1 MKKILII
8 ICSFLFFSVS
18 AQVDQ
23 KARQILEQASN
34 KMQSFQTISMTFTFT
49 MENIKMKIHEKN
61 NGLLLMKGKKYQVK
75 LPDMGMQ
82 VYSDGKTVWN
92 YMKEANQ
99 VTISNAGEEGQGV
112 IDPTTIFNVYQ
123 EGFTY
128 KYIEDKSMNGKMIS
142 YVELVPLDK
151 TKEFTKMLVG
161 IEKEKQLIFSLVTYG
176 KDENQYGIYVNDFK
190 SNQPIADS
198 DFVFDKASFKD
209 VEVVDFR

>member
-1 MKKILII
+1 MNKILII
-8 ICSFLFFSVS
+8 ICSFIFFSVS

-23 KARQILEQASN
+23 KARQILEQASK
-34 KMQSFQTISMTFTFT
+34 KMQSFQTISVDFTFT
-49 MENIKMKIHEKN
+49 MENAKMKIHEKN
-61 NGLLLMKGKKYQVK
+61 SGLLLMKGEKYQVK
-75 LPDMGMQ
+75 LPDLGML
-82 VYSDGKTVWN
+82 VFSDGKTVWN

-99 VTISNAGEEGQGV
+99 VTISNAGEEGQGI

-128 KYIEDKSMNGKMIS
+128 KFIEDKSVNGKLIS
-142 YVELVPLDK
+142 YVELVPVDK
-151 TKEFTKMLVG
+151 TKEYSKMVAG
-161 IEKEKQLIFSLVTYG
+161 IEKEKQLIFSLVTFG

-198 DFVFDKASFKD
+198 DFVFNKAKFGD

>member
-34 KMQSFQTISMTFTFT
+34 KMQSFQTISLTFTFT
-49 MENIKMKIHEKN
+49 MENAKMKIHEKN
-61 NGLLLMKGKKYQVK
+61 NGLLLMKGEKYQVK
-75 LPDMGMQ
+75 LPEMGMQ
-82 VYSDGKTVWN
+82 VFSDGKTVWN

-99 VTISNAGEEGQGV
+99 VTISNAGDEGQGV

-123 EGFTY
+123 EGFNY
-128 KYIEDKSMNGKMIS
+128 KFIEDKSVNGKVIS
-142 YVELVPLDK
+142 YVELMPLDK
-151 TKEFTKMLVG
+151 TKEFTKLVAG
-161 IEKEKQLIFSLVTYG
+161 IEKEKQLIFSLVTFG
-176 KDENQYGIYVNDFK
+176 KDENQYGIYVNELK
-190 SNQPIADS
+190 PNLPIADS
-198 DFVFDKASFKD
+198 DFVFNKANFKD

>member
-1 MKKILII
+1 MNKILII
-8 ICSFLFFSVS
+8 ICSFIFFSVS

-23 KARQILEQASN
+23 KARQILEQASK
-34 KMQSFQTISMTFTFT
+34 KMQSFQTISVDFTFT
-49 MENIKMKIHEKN
+49 MENTKMKINEKN
-61 NGLLLMKGKKYQVK
+61 SGLLLMKGEKYQVK
-75 LPDMGMQ
+75 LPDLGML
-82 VYSDGKTVWN
+82 VFSDGKTVWN

-99 VTISNAGEEGQGV
+99 VTISNAGEEGQGI

-128 KYIEDKSMNGKMIS
+128 KFIEDKSVNGKLIS
-142 YVELVPLDK
+142 YVELVPVDK
-151 TKEFTKMLVG
+151 TKEYSKMVAG
-161 IEKEKQLIFSLVTYG
+161 IEKEKQLIFSLVTFG

-198 DFVFDKASFKD
+198 DFVFNKAKFGD